1 VTSPRSAAGFES
13 PSLAPPGGA
22 PAFELKFLLD
32 EARAR
37 AVEAWARRRLTPDP
51 HGDPALGGAYRTT
64 SLYCDTPELDVYR
77 RTEAY
82 RHHKFRVRRYGSSSK
97 VFLERK
103 SKEADR
109 VEKER
114 TAVPL
119 YELPLLARPLSLATW
134 PGHWF
139 HHALQV
145 YRLSPACRVAYH
157 RKAFAC
163 TAARLRLTLDRHVH
177 GGLTDE
183 CGLAPAEGG
192 LPLAEGLVV
201 LELKFRGAMPGPFA
215 DLVRDLGLC
224 PCAVSKY
231 RLCREAWG
239 APADREAVRV
249 AASGDPAA

>member
-1 VTSPRSAAGFES
+1 VTSPLIAAGFES
-13 PSLAPPGGA
+13 PSLAPLGSA

-64 SLYCDTPELDVYR
+64 SLYFDTPELDVYR

-82 RHHKFRVRRYGSSSK
+82 RRLKFRVRRYGSAPK
-97 VFLERK
+97 AFLERE
-103 SKEADR
+103 SKEDDR

-139 HHALQV
+139 HYALRSC
-145 YRLSPACRVAYH
+145 RLVPVCRVAYH

-163 TAARLRLTLDRHVH
+163 AAARLRLTLDRHVH
-177 GGLTDE
+177 GGLTDD
-183 CGLAPAEGG
+183 CDPALAEGG
-192 LPLAEGLVV
+192 LPLVGGRVV
-201 LELKFRGAMPGPFA
+201 LELKFRVAMPGVFEE
-215 DLVRDLGLC
+215 LVRDLGLC
-224 PCAVSKY
+224 PCPVSKY

-239 APADREAVRV
+239 ASAV
-249 AASGDPAA
+249 ASGEPAA